1 MFAMLFQCD
10 DGLAILFFEVDEILQ
25 VDGSLLAFLEL
36 PCDILRPRIRM
47 PLLQV
52 LFTQRSVWVVIC
64 AEKVDTLG
72 CGHFL
77 VKLNYS
83 ITGITRLL

>member
-1 MFAMLFQCD
+1 MN
-10 DGLAILFFEVDEILQ
+10 GT
-25 VDGSLLAFLEL
+25 LLTLLEL

-52 LFTQRSVWVVIC
+52 LFAQSRVRIVVC

-72 CGHFL
+72 RGHFL